1 MAQTY
6 PNHGR
11 IDGPIVIIGF
21 GSIGQGTLPLIER
34 HFTYDPHRVH
44 VIEPSDEHRTFL
56 EQRGVHFIHHAVTP
70 ENYRALLTQLFPD
83 GRGFCVNLSVDTSS
97 LELMRL
103 CRELGVLYVDTVVEP
118 WAGHYFDLSLTPA
131 DRTNYALREAVRAEE
146 RANPGGPTAVS
157 CCGANPGMVSWLL
170 KEALLRLAADTG
182 GRADGAGGPRRL
194 GAADARRSG
203 SRACTSPS
211 ATPRP
216 GATPSR
222 SAASSTPGR
231 SRASSPRASSRPSS
245 AGGRTRRWFP
255 PNGHRQP
262 KGCKAAIYLDTPGH
276 ADQGPHLDA
285 RGRAAVRLSRHPQ
298 RGDLDCRL
306 LHGRRGRRRRSSGRP
321 ATMPTTRATR
331 RCCRCTRCSA
341 PARCRTP

>member
-1 MAQTY
+1 MAPTY

-56 EQRGVHFIHHAVTP
+56 EQRGRALRPPPGDARELPGAADAALPRGARLLRQPVGRHQLARAHAALP
-70 ENYRALLTQLFPD
+70 RARGALRRHRGRALGRALLRPVARRRPTAPTTRCARRCGPRS
-83 GRGFCVNLSVDTSS
+83 GR
-97 LELMRL
+97 
-103 CRELGVLYVDTVVEP
+103 
-118 WAGHYFDLSLTPA
+118 
-131 DRTNYALREAVRAEE
+131 
-146 RANPGGPTAVS
+146 NPGGPTAVS

-170 KEALLRLAADTG
+170 KEALLRLAADLGRPTG
-182 GRADGAGGPRRL
+182 RRADRAGWARL
-194 GAADARRSG
+194 MQRRSG

-245 AGGRTRRWFP
+245 AGAATRAGSRRT
-255 PNGHRQP
+255 
-262 KGCKAAIYLDTPGH
+262 AT
-276 ADQGPHLDA
+276 
-285 RGRAAVRLSRHPQ
+285 
-298 RGDLDCRL
+298 
-306 LHGRRGRRRRSSGRP
+306 GRRRAAGRRSISTRP
-321 ATMPTTRATR
+321 G
-331 RCCRCTRCSA
+331 C
-341 PARCRTP
+341 